1 MSFVEESF
9 QLNVPPSLDLLPV
22 TIERPIAILT
32 TTTVVLP
39 LKHRD
44 VDVAVY
50 TANRYASQ

>member
-44 VDVAVY
+44 VDVAVC
-50 TANRYASQ
+50 TANRYALQ